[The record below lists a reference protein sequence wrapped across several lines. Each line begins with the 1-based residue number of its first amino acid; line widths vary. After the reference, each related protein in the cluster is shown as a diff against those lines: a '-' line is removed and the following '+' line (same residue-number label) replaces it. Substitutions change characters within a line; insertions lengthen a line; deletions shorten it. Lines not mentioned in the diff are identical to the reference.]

1 MRKGGEI
8 FTMLKNHRAL
18 VTILSIS
25 SLLSCHNLH
34 YAGKTTGHLPKNN
47 SPLSFMLCVIG
58 LQSTSFA
65 LSFNHNI
72 VYIHSHWNEKKYR
85 VHVVDEMDEPLIVN
99 LDHIRRLVYDEFAFS
114 FSDAVGRSG
123 GLLSIWDK
131 SNIRSGLDRFL
142 DDEKWLLKL
151 GDLVQEGLPRTVS
164 DHVQKKGCRDV
175 VRNVFSGDQR
185 IITNLPMKLKSLKT
199 ALKRWN
205 LTSCENFDVKV
216 EEMGDK
222 INKLEELGNG
232 GSLYMEKQ
240 RYRVKPKGFS
250 VEESSLRIDVA
261 FIQESK
267 EVFLSDM
274 KLVNYGMF
282 SNSDT
287 QRTRGIVSRPIDNDG
302 ADYTEL
308 TAVKIA
314 LEVLMESKWTSKDI
328 LMMESDS
335 QVVLNGMSNP
345 LSTPWN
351 SMTYSLAKQGC
362 LRSKL
367 FKAW

>member
-99 LDHIRRLVYDEFAFS
+99 LDHIRRL
-114 FSDAVGRSG
+114 
-123 GLLSIWDK
+123 
-131 SNIRSGLDRFL
+131 
-142 DDEKWLLKL
+142 
-151 GDLVQEGLPRTVS
+151 
-164 DHVQKKGCRDV
+164 
-175 VRNVFSGDQR
+175 
-185 IITNLPMKLKSLKT
+185 
-199 ALKRWN
+199 
-205 LTSCENFDVKV
+205 
-216 EEMGDK
+216 
-222 INKLEELGNG
+222 
-232 GSLYMEKQ
+232 
-240 RYRVKPKGFS
+240 
-250 VEESSLRIDVA
+250 
-261 FIQESK
+261 
-267 EVFLSDM
+267 
-274 KLVNYGMF
+274 
-282 SNSDT
+282 
-287 QRTRGIVSRPIDNDG
+287 GIVSRPIDNDG